1 MVEEDSPIIDILQCD
16 DDTSILSYMGA
27 EGSQDQKIHPPEK
40 SNLLNESTIDITI
53 GAPQEHHILK
63 I

>member
-16 DDTSILSYMGA
+16 DDTFILSYMGDK
-27 EGSQDQKIHPPEK
+27 GSHDQKTHPPDI
-40 SNLLNESTIDITI
+40 SNFLNESTIDITI

-63 I
+63 